1 MIFNRKTVF
10 FNIIKSYFKYFA
22 NKSRLFYKNR
32 IVEISGRWNDIRICL

>member
-22 NKSRLFYKNR
+22 NKSKLFYKNR
-32 IVEISGRWNDIRICL
+32 QQKFQEDGMTLG